1 MIKSLKYI
9 AVIGALGIGS
19 AVATL
24 PASAQLGLGVGVDTD
39 VKVGVRTSA
48 PPPERAH
55 AHGHYTYD
63 GYESDRWYARNEVRR
78 AHRYDARYNGY
89 DCYES
94 FQYGWENGERVR
106 YDTTFCYDDHD
117 RRYEP
122 QGVRASV
129 RIH

>member
-1 MIKSLKYI
+1 MKC
-9 AVIGALGIGS
+9 A
-19 AVATL
+19 
-24 PASAQLGLGVGVDTD
+24 ASIDMM
-39 VKVGVRTSA
+39 
-48 PPPERAH
+48 P
-55 AHGHYTYD
+55 
-63 GYESDRWYARNEVRR
+63 N
-78 AHRYDARYNGY
+78 NGY

-122 QGVRASV
+122 QGVRATV

>member
-39 VKVGVRTSA
+39 VNVGVRTNA
-48 PPPERAH
+48 PPPQSQV
-55 AHGHYTYD
+55 HGHYTYN
-63 GYESDRWYARNEVRR
+63 GYDSDRWYTRHEVRR
-78 AHRYDARYNGY
+78 VHRYDAQYNGY

-122 QGVRASV
+122 QGVRATV